1 MKKAIIFDLDGTLWD
16 ATENL
21 VAPWNEILHK
31 NNVDITLSHD
41 DLMSFMGKTV
51 AEISLMIMGNMDKQT
66 REEIA
71 TQCALYGNGY
81 LKTSGGKLYPKT
93 EETLKKLKEKY
104 SIYIVSNC
112 LDGYIQAFLS
122 YHHLEAYF
130 DDFECGRTGLKK
142 GENIK
147 LVIERNG
154 LEKSVY
160 VGDTESDYIAADFAG
175 IPFIHATYGFG
186 KVSENTPKI
195 NAFSDLVNTVGEI
208 L

>member
-31 NNVDITLSHD
+31 NGVNITLDHD

-51 AEISLMIMGNMDKQT
+51 AEISAMIMSDMDKT
-66 REEIA
+66 RREEIA
-71 TQCALYGNGY
+71 TQCALYGNDY
-81 LKTSGGKLYPKT
+81 LKYCGGKLYPKT

-104 SIYIVSNC
+104 LIFIVSNC
-112 LDGYIQAFLS
+112 LDGYIQAFTS
-122 YHHLEAYF
+122 YHHLEKFF
-130 DDFECGRTGLKK
+130 DDFECGRTGLTK

-154 LEKSVY
+154 LNKCVY
-160 VGDTESDYIAADFAG
+160 VGDTESDFVAANFAK
-175 IPFIHATYGFG
+175 IPFIHAAYGFG
-186 KVSENTPKI
+186 QVSENTPKI
-195 NAFSDLVNTVGEI
+195 NAFSDLVNTVGEV